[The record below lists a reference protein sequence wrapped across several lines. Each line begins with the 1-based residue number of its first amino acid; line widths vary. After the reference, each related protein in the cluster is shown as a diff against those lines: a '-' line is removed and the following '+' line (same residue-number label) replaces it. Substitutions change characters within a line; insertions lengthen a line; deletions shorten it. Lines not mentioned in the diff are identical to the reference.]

1 MVCPL
6 GQAEEE
12 DRRQMGSRRAEEQKL
27 TAELVAVKI
36 RMKDAIEGRKWVEER
51 GKKGDEG
58 RA

>member
-12 DRRQMGSRRAEEQKL
+12 DRRQMGSTRAEEQKL

-51 GKKGDEG
+51 GKKVDEG